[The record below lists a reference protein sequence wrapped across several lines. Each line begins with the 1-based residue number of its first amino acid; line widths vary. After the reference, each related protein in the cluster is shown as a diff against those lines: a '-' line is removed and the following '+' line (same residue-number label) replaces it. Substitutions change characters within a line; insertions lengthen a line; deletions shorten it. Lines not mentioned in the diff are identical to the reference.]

1 MVAALKYCLCFPGH
15 ANYNLQQSTLG
26 FSSMKSEMQSSL
38 STLERPA
45 TMCESFSRWAEIKPQ
60 HVAIEFLPDRGEP
73 VRVTYGQ
80 MHRQTL
86 AIRDLL
92 RGECQIGDRV
102 ILMLPAGPEF
112 VVGFLGCLYA
122 GMIAVPASEP
132 KPKRRNDRL
141 SSVAG
146 DCVPTAVLCTRAIRD
161 RIDPNLVCPELAT
174 VPWVCLEDA
183 SDSPHDPTRRN
194 GVESRDRLSSPGLKP
209 IGRVTDEGFLDPIDT
224 GRLADT
230 LPSPGSVA
238 FLQYTSGSTSD
249 PMGVAVTHHNLIHNL
264 EMIRLGFGLD
274 FNEANLPSLKGVF
287 WLPPYHDM
295 GLIGAILEPLYL
307 GGTTVL
313 MPPTSFLKKPLRW
326 LQAISDFQAVISGA
340 PNFAYELCV
349 NRVTLAG
356 RESLDLSRW
365 EVAFCGAE
373 PIRAETIDRFCET
386 FAPSGFRR
394 TSFYPCYGLAEATL
408 LVSGHQ
414 AGSEPVIKTIR
425 RGEMERFVVSE
436 CDDSPDQDMPGH
448 DAEETL
454 RVIGCGHPRLDGEI
468 LIIDPETGRPVAAD
482 QIGEIW
488 YRGENVAGGYWNR
501 PEKTAAVFDARPVGR
516 PDDAFLRTGDMG
528 FWDGNQL
535 FVTGRL
541 KEMLVIRGRNLFPQ
555 DLEATARSID
565 ADSIDGVVIFPLG
578 GDSDESLVL
587 VVEVDRRS
595 DAATSETLS
604 SKIRAALNETF
615 DVSLSAVL
623 FVRPFSL
630 PRTTSG
636 KMQRWLTR
644 QLFTE
649 GSLKVIHRWDRSPA
663 VADSPS
669 QPTPKPAVAT
679 NSVSP
684 ARPAP
689 APARPAPTTASSRR
703 SNQAS
708 NERAKERSGAEPFDP
723 GLNDS
728 RLAHVAEEI
737 ESWLCTRLQTH
748 GHLAPE
754 EVTPDRP
761 LAEFGLDSMTTL
773 QLAGEIED
781 HYRVTLNPIVM
792 WNYPTARHLALYLAE
807 QIMGEFTENC
817 PADVQPSD
825 GHRSF
830 ETLLDEVERMDDQEV
845 LRQLHIH

>member
-1 MVAALKYCLCFPGH
+1 
-15 ANYNLQQSTLG
+15 
-26 FSSMKSEMQSSL
+26 MKSEMQSSL

-45 TMCESFSRWAEIKPQ
+45 TMCESFSRWAEIKPR

-73 VRVTYGQ
+73 DRVTYGQ
-80 MHRQTL
+80 LHRQAL

-92 RGECQIGDRV
+92 RGDCGIGDRV

-112 VVGFLGCLYA
+112 VAGFLGCLYA
-122 GMIAVPASEP
+122 GVIAVPASEP

-146 DCVPTAVLCTRAIRD
+146 DCAPTAVLCTRAIRE
-161 RIDPNLVCPELAT
+161 RIDPRLVCPELAS
-174 VPWVCLEDA
+174 VPWLCLEETA
-183 SDSPHDPTRRN
+183 ESPHVPTHRN
-194 GVESRDRLSSPGLKP
+194 GTDSRGTLSSRGLNP
-209 IGRVTDEGFLDPIDT
+209 NRRVTDAGFRDPIES
-224 GRLADT
+224 GRVAES
-230 LPSPGSVA
+230 LPSPDSIA

-264 EMIRLGFGLD
+264 EMIRLGFGQD
-274 FNEANLPSLKGVF
+274 FNDANLPSLKGAF
-287 WLPPYHDM
+287 WLPLYHDM

-326 LQAISDFQAVISGA
+326 LQAISDSRAVISGA

-349 NRVTLAG
+349 NRVTPAD
-356 RESLDLSRW
+356 RESLDLSHW

-386 FAPSGFRR
+386 FASSGFRR
-394 TSFYPCYGLAEATL
+394 NAFYPCYGLAEATL
-408 LVSGHQ
+408 LVSGHR

-425 RGEMERFVVSE
+425 RDEMERFVVSE
-436 CDDSPDQDMPGH
+436 CDDSPDQDTPGP

-454 RVIGCGHPRLDGEI
+454 RVIGCGHPRLDGEV
-468 LIIDPETGRPVAAD
+468 LIVDPETGRPVGAD

-488 YRGENVAGGYWNR
+488 YRGENVADGYWNR

-555 DLEATARSID
+555 DLEASARSID
-565 ADSIDGVVIFPLG
+565 PDSIDGVVIFPRG
-578 GDSDESLVL
+578 ESDENLVL
-587 VVEVDRRS
+587 VVEVDRRA
-595 DAATSETLS
+595 DAATSEILI
-604 SKIRAALNETF
+604 SKLRASLNETF
-615 DVSLSAVL
+615 DISLSAVL

-644 QLFTE
+644 QLFNE

-663 VADSPS
+663 KTDSPS
-669 QPTPKPAVAT
+669 QPAAD
-679 NSVSP
+679 SP
-684 ARPAP
+684 EAKRSSAP
-689 APARPAPTTASSRR
+689 QSLAPSRAPSAGPSHDPSA
-703 SNQAS
+703 AS
-708 NERAKERSGAEPFDP
+708 NRRANERTGAERFDQ
-723 GLNDS
+723 GLRDS
-728 RLAHVAEEI
+728 RLTHIAEEI

-807 QIMGEFTENC
+807 QIMGEFAEDR

-825 GHRSF
+825 GHLSF

-845 LRQLHIH
+845 LRQLHIR